1 MLRTVSERTQRRLT
15 LANAD
20 RAREE
25 KPESTAALMSS
36 AAEMSSRIGMSLL
49 DRLEMKTQ
57 QGLLVNGPRRLDVK
71 GTFHPKMEILII
83 YGRSNPA

>member
-20 RAREE
+20 RAKDET
-25 KPESTAALMSS
+25 ESTAALMSS